1 MDSYFINTCKGGG
14 HTFQSHFM
22 QILFRRYINVICLHW
37 FHFAKCMTC
46 IIKVKERMMLK
57 SWCRGYNIVRNLKQ
71 KWFCREKMRKKY
83 VHVDNIFVTSTS
95 YFRKVIKLTFLWLFL
110 ISFCHYSNKSPTA
123 LSSHK
128 AGHMYSSSL

>member
-1 MDSYFINTCKGGG
+1 MYVLFNVYQVPVDGFLLYKHLQGGG

-71 KWFCREKMRKKY
+71 KWFCREKNEKKICTCRQ
-83 VHVDNIFVTSTS
+83 HFCNINFLFQEGHKINIFMTIS
-95 YFRKVIKLTFLWLFL
+95 YKFLPLL
-110 ISFCHYSNKSPTA
+110 
-123 LSSHK
+123 
-128 AGHMYSSSL
+128 